1 MSAEIFRPLPDTK
14 MPDLRLPAVGGGS
27 FELATANPSR
37 FSLLVF
43 YRGLHCP
50 ICKGYLNDLDGKL
63 RSFEEAGVLPVAVSC
78 DPKDRA
84 EKTKADWG
92 IESLPIAYDLRV
104 EDGRKWG
111 LYVSNAIADRELPVF
126 VEPGLFLIRPDQT
139 LYAASIQT
147 MPFAR
152 PRFDEILGAVQFVT
166 KNNYPARGTA

>member
-1 MSAEIFRPLPDTK
+1 MTAELNRPIPDTK
-14 MPDLRLPAVGGGS
+14 MPDLRLPTVGGGN
-27 FELATANPSR
+27 FDLATSR
-37 FSLLVF
+37 PAHFSLLVF

-63 RSFEEAGVLPVAVSC
+63 SVFEEAGVKPLAISC
-78 DPKDRA
+78 DPRDRA
-84 EKTKADWG
+84 ERVKADWG
-92 IESLPIAYDLRV
+92 IKHLPIAYDFSV

-111 LYVSNAIADRELPVF
+111 LYVSNAIADRELPIF

-152 PRFDEILGAVQFVT
+152 PRFDEILSAVHFVA